1 MSADMTSYVLCAH
14 HSLIHLSLSPAF
26 LSPLHFSPLVTFV
39 IYTSS
44 DQPLDDNKDV
54 LLKRARETSSIHW
67 YQTFRAAP
75 ALQLALQTRAVI
87 GIVDER
93 R

>member
-14 HSLIHLSLSPAF
+14 HSLIHLSPSPAF
-26 LSPLHFSPLVTFV
+26 LSLLHFSPLVTFV

-44 DQPLDDNKDV
+44 DQPLDNKDA
-54 LLKRARETSSIHW
+54 LERARETSSIHW
-67 YQTFRAAP
+67 YQTFRAQP
-75 ALQLALQTRAVI
+75 PLQLALQTRAVI